1 MALKI
6 LIVDDDERERIVLR
20 YIIEQMEDVKI
31 IGEASNG
38 VEGVLLA
45 REKKPDL
52 VFLDIFMPDMDGMD
66 TARQLKEFQDPPMFV
81 FVTLHNEKA
90 VEAFELDALDY
101 IVKPLE
107 PTRIKETIDR
117 ANKWLANEKY
127 LNARVEEK
135 LRERINRLLKSVSNV
150 DVSFRKLP
158 IKERGR
164 VILIN
169 QSDIL
174 YAESQGKKVFIYT
187 DDNEYA
193 TAYTLNELEERLDS
207 TRFFRVHQAFIVN
220 LDRVKEISAY
230 SEGSY
235 LLQIEG
241 SKKQIL
247 LSRARAKMLRHK
259 LGI

>member
-20 YIIEQMEDVKI
+20 YIIEQMEDVSI

-52 VFLDIFMPDMDGMD
+52 VFLDIFMPEMDGLE
-66 TARQLKEFQDPPMFV
+66 TARMLKELPEPPRFV

-107 PTRIKETIDR
+107 PNRIKETIER
-117 ANKWLANEKY
+117 ANKWLANDKY
-127 LNARVEEK
+127 VNARVEEK
-135 LRERINRLLKSVSNV
+135 LRERIKKLLKMVENK
-150 DVSFRKLP
+150 DLTYYKLP
-158 IKERGR
+158 IRERGR
-164 VILIN
+164 ILLIN
-169 QSDIL
+169 QEDIL
-174 YAESQGKKVFIYT
+174 YAESQGKKVFVFT
-187 DDNEYA
+187 AEADHA

-207 TRFFRVHQAFIVN
+207 TKFFRVHQAFIVN
-220 LDRVKEISAY
+220 LDKVKEISAY
-230 SEGSY
+230 GEGTY
-235 LLQIEG
+235 LMHIEG

-247 LSRARAKMLRHK
+247 LSRAKSKVLRNK